1 VLDSYGRAY
10 GVQLGGSLRGA
21 RPQPRLASRL
31 VTRSHE
37 VIAGSAGLSLAFS
50 VSGNGRMSLPTSLR
64 LSREDADNA
73 SVLAGR
79 VIAQL
84 TPDMRLGFAF
94 AGNADGI
101 AAALRGSNRPAFLLA
116 GSPLDDT
123 GFTRETPLS
132 IGLRRQIGPWGLTV
146 SAEHGQVRDDTPR
159 LPGRSLRD
167 RPDLGVTDRF
177 GLQLDRRFG
186 GLALAM
192 GASWLNER
200 DTVLGA
206 RFNPALVP
214 GGANSLFLDLD
225 AAWQLD
231 DRWQLG
237 ATVRRAWTRPG
248 TGGLLADGSRL
259 VAQGWAVD
267 VTHLGVLQSDDSL
280 ALRIA
285 QPLRVETG
293 GFVFDLPTTYSYAL
307 LAAENS
313 RERLSLVP
321 RGREIIGEMAWRG
334 ALWGGSASASVYF
347 RKDPGNYAAQP
358 TETGIGLLWT
368 GEF

>member
-1 VLDSYGRAY
+1 MS
-10 GVQLGGSLRGA
+10 
-21 RPQPRLASRL
+21 
-31 VTRSHE
+31 
-37 VIAGSAGLSLAFS
+37 AGSPGLALAFS
-50 VSGNGRMSLPTSLR
+50 VGGTGRAVLPMSLR
-64 LSREDADNA
+64 LSREDADSA
-73 SVLAGR
+73 RVLAAR

-84 TPDMRLGFAF
+84 TPDTRLGFAF
-94 AGNADGI
+94 AENADGI
-101 AAALRGSNRPAFLLA
+101 AASLRGSNRPAFLLA
-116 GSPLDDT
+116 GSPLNDT
-123 GFTRETPLS
+123 GFTRDAPLS
-132 IGLRRQIGPWGLTV
+132 IGLRRQFGPWGLTV
-146 SAEHGQVRDDTPR
+146 SAEHGQVRDETPR
-159 LPGRSLRD
+159 LPDRPQRD
-167 RPDLGVTDRF
+167 RPNLGATDRF
-177 GLQLDRRFG
+177 GLQLDHRLG
-186 GLALAM
+186 NLSLAV
-192 GASWLNER
+192 GASWLRER

-231 DRWQLG
+231 ERWQLG

-267 VTHLGVLQSDDSL
+267 VTHLGIVQPDDSL

-285 QPLRVETG
+285 QPLRVESG

-358 TETGIGLLWT
+358 TETGVGLLWT
-368 GEF
+368 GAF